1 MPNHPYSLGEKLG
14 NPMTTA
20 AMTKG
25 VYRTLVFL
33 LGAAVFLN
41 YVDRGAVGIAAPL
54 MQGDLALSA
63 TEFGL
68 VASAFFWI
76 YGPVQLL
83 VGWLCDR
90 FNVYRLMTIGLL
102 LWAAAT
108 LLMGFVGGFVS
119 LLVLRVMLGVGE
131 SIAFPGTSKIIAEQV
146 PAERRGI
153 ANSAISLGIALGP
166 AAGTL
171 AGGMILA
178 SWGWRPIFIVFGL
191 VTLLWL
197 IPWQATVGKLAP
209 PGGSTVVRPAQVPLR
224 ALLSRWPLWSMSIAH
239 IASNYGFYFLLIWL
253 PNYLVKARGLEIGE
267 MTLLATLG
275 YLAQAVAAIGFGIWS
290 DRWTASG
297 RSEGQI
303 RRWMMIVAQIV
314 QGAAIVGVLLAE
326 SSLGIGLWLVI
337 AGIATG
343 SLSLNIYAVAQMF
356 AGPRA
361 AGSWIGFQNA
371 IGNSF
376 SGILGPIIT
385 GLIVDEAGY
394 DGAFYVAAGVA
405 IVGGIWWL
413 IAIPRITQVIPN
425 D

>member
-1 MPNHPYSLGEKLG
+1 MATMAKTS
-14 NPMTTA
+14 
-20 AMTKG
+20 G
-25 VYRTLVFL
+25 VTRALVLL

-54 MQGDLALSA
+54 MQGELGLSA

-76 YGPVQLL
+76 YGPVQLV

-90 FNVYRLMTIGLL
+90 FNVYRLMTFGLL
-102 LWAAAT
+102 LWAVAT
-108 LLMGFVGGFVS
+108 LLMGFAGGFLS

-153 ANSAISLGIALGP
+153 ANSAVSLGIALGP

-171 AGGMILA
+171 AGGLILA
-178 SWGWRPIFIVFGL
+178 SWGWRPIFILFGL

-197 IPWQATVGKLAP
+197 IPWQRSIGGLPQAKAP
-209 PGGSTVVRPAQVPLR
+209 AAGPKQVPMAELVR
-224 ALLSRWPLWSMSIAH
+224 RWPLWSMSIAH
-239 IASNYGFYFLLIWL
+239 VASNYGFYFLLIWL
-253 PNYLVKARGLEIGE
+253 PNYLVKARGLELGE
-267 MTLLATLG
+267 MTALATIG
-275 YLAQAVAAIGFGIWS
+275 FVAQALAAIGFGLWS
-290 DRWTASG
+290 DRWTSAG
-297 RSEGQI
+297 RSEATI
-303 RRWMMIVAQIV
+303 RRWMMIVAQIA
-314 QGAAIVGVLLAE
+314 QGIAIVGVLMAD
-326 SSLGIGLWLVI
+326 SITGIAIWLCI

-376 SGILGPIIT
+376 SGILGPVIA
-385 GLIVDEAGY
+385 GMIVDTAGY
-394 DGAFYVAAGVA
+394 DGAFYVAAAVA

-413 IAIPRITQVIPN
+413 VAVPRIAQVIPN

>member
-1 MPNHPYSLGEKLG
+1 MATIASG
-14 NPMTTA
+14 
-20 AMTKG
+20 KG
-25 VYRTLVFL
+25 VIRALVLL
-33 LGAAVFLN
+33 LGASVFLN

-54 MQGDLALSA
+54 MQDELGLSA

-68 VASAFFWI
+68 IASAFFWI
-76 YGPVQLL
+76 YGPVQLA

-90 FNVYRLMTIGLL
+90 FNVYRLMTLGLL
-102 LWAAAT
+102 LWAAST
-108 LLMGFVGGFVS
+108 LLMGFAGGFVS

-146 PAERRGI
+146 PTEQRGI
-153 ANSAISLGIALGP
+153 ANAIISTGIALGP

-171 AGGMILA
+171 AGGLILA
-178 SWGWRPIFIVFGL
+178 SWGWRPIFIMFVL

-197 IPWQATVGKLAP
+197 LPWQ
-209 PGGSTVVRPAQVPLR
+209 STVTKLEARRAPSVDSGGQVPIA
-224 ALLSRWPLWSMSIAH
+224 ALIRGWPLWSMSIAH

-253 PNYLVKARGLEIGE
+253 PNYLVKSRGLPIED

-275 YLAQAVAAIGFGIWS
+275 YAAQAVAAIGFGIWS
-290 DRWTASG
+290 DRWTRSG
-297 RSEGQI
+297 KSEALI
-303 RRWMMIVAQIV
+303 RRWMMIVAQIA
-314 QGAAIVGVLLAE
+314 QGVAIIGVLVTDSTVA
-326 SSLGIGLWLVI
+326 IAFWLCV

-376 SGILGPIIT
+376 SGILGPIVA
-385 GLIVDEAGY
+385 GLIVDAAGY
-394 DGAFYVAAGVA
+394 AGAFYVAAAVA
-405 IVGGIWWL
+405 ILGGIWWL
-413 IAIPRITQVIPN
+413 VAVPRIGQVKVDNIN
-425 D
+425 VNSHA

>member
-1 MPNHPYSLGEKLG
+1 M
-14 NPMTTA
+14 
-20 AMTKG
+20 
-25 VYRTLVFL
+25 
-33 LGAAVFLN
+33 FLN

-54 MQGDLALSA
+54 MQGDLGLTA

-76 YGPVQLL
+76 YGPVQLV

-90 FNVYRLMTIGLL
+90 FNVYRLMTAGLL
-102 LWAAAT
+102 LWAVAT
-108 LLMGFVGGFVS
+108 LLMGFAGGFLS

-146 PAERRGI
+146 PAERRGV
-153 ANSAISLGIALGP
+153 ANAAISLGIALGP

-171 AGGMILA
+171 AGGLILA
-178 SWGWRPIFIVFGL
+178 SWGWRPIFIIFGL
-191 VTLLWL
+191 VTFLWL
-197 IPWQATVGKLAP
+197 IPWQRTVRTLARAEQVA
-209 PGGSTVVRPAQVPLR
+209 SRPREAPLGV
-224 ALLSRWPLWSMSIAH
+224 LLRRWPLWSMSIAH

-253 PNYLVKARGLEIGE
+253 PNYLVKARGLDIGE

-275 YLAQAVAAIGFGIWS
+275 FLAQAVAAIGFGIWS
-290 DRWTASG
+290 DRWTSAG
-297 RSEGQI
+297 KSEALI
-303 RRWMMIVAQIV
+303 RRWMMIVAQIA
-314 QGAAIVGVLLAE
+314 QGIAIIGVLMAE
-326 SSLGIGLWLVI
+326 GSSGIGFWLVV

-343 SLSLNIYAVAQMF
+343 ALSLNVYAVAQMF

-376 SGILGPIIT
+376 SGILGPIVT
-385 GLIVDEAGY
+385 GIIVDAAGY
-394 DGAFYVAAGVA
+394 DGAFHVAAAVA
-405 IVGGIWWL
+405 IIGGIWWL
-413 IAIPRITQVIPN
+413 IAIPRIAQVIPN

>member
-1 MPNHPYSLGEKLG
+1 MATRNV
-14 NPMTTA
+14 TRA
-20 AMTKG
+20 
-25 VYRTLVFL
+25 LVFL

-41 YVDRGAVGIAAPL
+41 YVDRGAVGIAAPK
-54 MQGDLALSA
+54 MQGELGLSA

-76 YGPVQLL
+76 YGPVQLV

-108 LLMGFVGGFVS
+108 LLMGFVGGFLS

-146 PAERRGI
+146 PAERRGM
-153 ANSAISLGIALGP
+153 ANAAVSLGIALGP

-171 AGGMILA
+171 AGGLILA

-197 IPWQATVGKLAP
+197 LPWRATVAKLTASSAAAVERKSVP
-209 PGGSTVVRPAQVPLR
+209 VRELIG
-224 ALLSRWPLWSMSIAH
+224 RWPLWSMSIAH
-239 IASNYGFYFLLIWL
+239 VASNYGFYFLLIWL
-253 PNYLVKARGLEIGE
+253 PNYLVKARGLDIGE

-275 YLAQAVAAIGFGIWS
+275 YAAQGVAALGFGLWS
-290 DRWTASG
+290 DRWTRSG
-297 RSEGQI
+297 RSEAMI
-303 RRWMMIVAQIV
+303 RRWMMIVAQLGQAV
-314 QGAAIVGVLLAE
+314 AIVGVLAAD
-326 SSLGIGLWLVI
+326 SMTAVGAWLVI

-343 SLSLNIYAVAQMF
+343 ALSLNVYAVAQMF
-356 AGPRA
+356 AGRRA
-361 AGSWIGFQNA
+361 AGTWIGFQNA

-376 SGILGPIIT
+376 SGILGPVIA
-385 GLIVDEAGY
+385 GMIVDAAGY
-394 DGAFYVAAGVA
+394 DGAFYVAAAVAAFGGV
-405 IVGGIWWL
+405 WWL
-413 IAIPRITQVIPN
+413 IGVPHISQVIA
-425 D
+425 DEY

>member
-1 MPNHPYSLGEKLG
+1 MKQLNR
-14 NPMTTA
+14 A
-20 AMTKG
+20 
-25 VYRTLVFL
+25 LVFL

-54 MQGDLALSA
+54 MQGDLGLSA

-76 YGPVQLL
+76 YGPVQLV

-108 LLMGFVGGFVS
+108 LLMGFVGGFLS

-153 ANSAISLGIALGP
+153 ANSAVSLGIALGP

-171 AGGMILA
+171 AGGLILA

-191 VTLLWL
+191 ITLLWL
-197 IPWQATVGKLAP
+197 LPWQATVRRLET
-209 PGGSTVVRPAQVPLR
+209 PGSSPDKGEQVPLA
-224 ALLSRWPLWSMSIAH
+224 ALLRRWPLWSMSIAH

-253 PNYLVKARGLEIGE
+253 PNYLVKSRGLEIGE

-290 DRWTASG
+290 DRWTSSG
-297 RSEGQI
+297 RSEAQI

-314 QGAAIVGVLLAE
+314 QGIAIVGVLMAE
-326 SSLGIGLWLVI
+326 GSVGIGFWLVL

-343 SLSLNIYAVAQMF
+343 ALSLNVYAVAQMF

-371 IGNSF
+371 VGNSF

-385 GLIVDEAGY
+385 GVIVDAAGY
-394 DGAFYVAAGVA
+394 DGAFFVAAAVA
-405 IVGGIWWL
+405 ALGGLWWL
-413 IAIPRITQVIPN
+413 IAVPRIEQVIRQ
-425 D
+425 DY